1 VARVARVLGL
11 AAVLLVLLATGTW
24 SEGSPTAVDP
34 ASTPPAAATVQTGQA
49 ADPVV
54 QMPLLAANQV
64 ERADA
69 PLRQQTPSQGPAAF
83 LVILLVIGMLFS
95 LGFKLS
101 RELYRA

>member
-1 VARVARVLGL
+1 VFGL
-11 AAVLLVLLATGTW
+11 AAVLLVLLAGGTW
-24 SEGSPTAVDP
+24 SESPPHAADP
-34 ASTPPAAATVQTGQA
+34 ASTPPAATAQTGQ

-64 ERADA
+64 ERANA
-69 PLRQQTPSQGPAAF
+69 PLRQQTPSQGPAAL